1 MAVAKRLDRASQDLA
16 RVKRAAQRQHERRD
30 GKGRSERV
38 KGGQP
43 KILLNARAKRAE
55 NTAARGNRLAQK
67 LEAEAQSRK
76 DSARAALH
84 ILPELGMET
93 DTALIHGRLLH
104 LEDVLFQRGAFRL
117 GPLDF
122 EVRDGERVAVAGPP

>member
-1 MAVAKRLDRASQDLA
+1 M
-16 RVKRAAQRQHERRD
+16 
-30 GKGRSERV
+30 
-38 KGGQP
+38 
-43 KILLNARAKRAE
+43 
-55 NTAARGNRLAQK
+55 AQK
-67 LEAEAQSRK
+67 LEAEAQNRK
-76 DSARAALH
+76 DNARAALH

-93 DTALIHGRLLH
+93 DAALIHGRLLH